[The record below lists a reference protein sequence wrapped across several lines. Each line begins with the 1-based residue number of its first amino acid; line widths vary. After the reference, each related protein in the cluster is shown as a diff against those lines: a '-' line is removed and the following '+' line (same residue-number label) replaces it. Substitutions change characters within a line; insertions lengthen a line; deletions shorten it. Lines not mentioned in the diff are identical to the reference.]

1 MTALS
6 TAPAAIV
13 FDATKSFGERTVL
26 EGIDVTVAQG
36 EFVALLGASG
46 SGKTTLLRILAGLDA
61 ASGGEVYVPA
71 VRTVVFQ
78 EPRLVI
84 SQRVWRNVVLG
95 LPRAQAT
102 RQRATQALAEV
113 GLADHADAWPG
124 TLSGGEAQRVALARA
139 LVREPQ
145 LLLLDEPFAALDALT
160 RLRMQQL
167 VADLCERHRPGVLL
181 VTHDVDEAVLLADR
195 VLVLTEGRISL
206 DQRIDLPRPRRI
218 GGEAFDALRDRFL
231 LELGVGVAWAWA
243 PATAE
248 TEPSEAL
255 AQPGV
260 DLAQLGQ
267 QGQVPVVVGQVRL
280 DAGDLLGQPLA
291 VLERHELVV
300 AAVPELHRHRDVVEG
315 EPPVLHVDLAVLP
328 PALIAR
334 FEAELHG
341 AQQVLVEPAAQRRCV
356 RR

>member
-6 TAPAAIV
+6 TVPAAVV
-13 FDATKSFGERTVL
+13 FDATKSFGDRTVL

-61 ASGGEVYVPA
+61 ANAGEVYVPA

-78 EPRLVI
+78 EPRLVM

-95 LPRAQAT
+95 LPRARAT
-102 RQRATQALAEV
+102 RPRATQALAEV

-167 VADLCERHRPGVLL
+167 VADLCARHRPGVLL
-181 VTHDVDEAVLLADR
+181 VTHDVEEAVLLADR
-195 VLVLTEGRISL
+195 VLVLTDGRISL
-206 DQRIDLPRPRRI
+206 DRRVDLPRPRRI
-218 GGEAFDALRDRFL
+218 AGEPFDALRDRL
-231 LELGVGVAWAWA
+231 LAELGVHA
-243 PATAE
+243 
-248 TEPSEAL
+248 
-255 AQPGV
+255 
-260 DLAQLGQ
+260 
-267 QGQVPVVVGQVRL
+267 
-280 DAGDLLGQPLA
+280 
-291 VLERHELVV
+291 
-300 AAVPELHRHRDVVEG
+300 
-315 EPPVLHVDLAVLP
+315 
-328 PALIAR
+328 
-334 FEAELHG
+334 G
-341 AQQVLVEPAAQRRCV
+341 AQ
-356 RR
+356 